1 MKIEILKTAD
11 GSPTLYLPELDETY
25 HSRHGSVQEARH
37 VFIQHGLNYVIQAQK
52 KDNTANL
59 NFQILEVGFGTGLNA
74 LLTLQEAIQH
84 TDLNIAY
91 TSYETQPVPQEIWSQ
106 LNYINEKG
114 AAHVYDN
121 LMQATWNEKSQLH
134 TNFDILKIDKAIQ
147 DLDQEK
153 QFDLIY
159 FDAFGPRAQAEMWD
173 VSVFKLLHRSLK
185 PNGVLVTYCAMGQFK
200 RDLKS
205 LGFVVESLPGPPG
218 KREMTR
224 AVKA

>member
-37 VFIQHGLNYVIQAQK
+37 VFIQQGFNFVVKALE
-52 KDNTANL
+52 KDTAVHREMR
-59 NFQILEVGFGTGLNA
+59 ILEVGFGTGLNA
-74 LLTLQEAIQH
+74 LLTLLESDKYPGLRVQ
-84 TDLNIAY
+84 Y
-91 TSYETQPVPQEIWSQ
+91 TSFETHPIAELIWLQ
-106 LNYINEKG
+106 LNYLKD
-114 AAHVYDN
+114 AASIQGYKK
-121 LMQATWNEKSQLH
+121 LMQAVWNENVTLSS
-134 TNFDILKIDKAIQ
+134 NFDILKIDKAIQ
-147 DLDQEK
+147 DLDEENQY
-153 QFDLIY
+153 DLIY

-173 VSVFKLLHRSLK
+173 VSVFQVLQRALK

-205 LGFVVESLPGPPG
+205 LGFVVESLAGPPG

-224 AVKA
+224 AVKF

>member
-37 VFIQHGLNYVIQAQK
+37 VFIQHGLYYAIQAQK
-52 KDNTANL
+52 KENPTIANIH
-59 NFQILEVGFGTGLNA
+59 ILEVGFGTGLNA

-121 LMQATWNEKSQLH
+121 LMQASWNEKITLT
-134 TNFDILKIDKAIQ
+134 TNFDILKIDKGIL
-147 DLDQEK
+147 DLDQAE

-173 VSVFKLLHRSLK
+173 ISVFELLHRSLK
-185 PNGVLVTYCAMGQFK
+185 TNGVLVTYCAMGQFK

>member
-37 VFIQHGLNYVIQAQK
+37 VFIQHGLNFVIEEQK
-52 KDNTANL
+52 KEESGDSTIYL
-59 NFQILEVGFGTGLNA
+59 LEVGFGTGLNA
-74 LLTLQEAIQH
+74 LLTLQEAIQNPALH
-84 TDLNIAY
+84 IAY
-91 TSYETQPVPQEIWSQ
+91 TSYETHPIAESIWSQ
-106 LNYINEKG
+106 LNYINEPI
-114 AAHVYDN
+114 ASESYTA
-121 LMQATWNEKSQLH
+121 LMQAPWNQNTPLH
-134 TNFDILKIDKAIQ
+134 SSFEILKIDKAIQ
-147 DLDQEK
+147 ALEAK
-153 QFDLIY
+153 EQFDLIY

-173 VSVFKLLHRSLK
+173 VSVFELLHRALK

-205 LGFVVESLPGPPG
+205 LGFVVERLPGPPG

-224 AVKA
+224 AIKS

>member
-37 VFIQHGLNYVIQAQK
+37 VFIQHGLNFVIEEQK
-52 KDNTANL
+52 KEKSDDTTIQL
-59 NFQILEVGFGTGLNA
+59 LEVGFGTGLNA
-74 LLTLQEAIQH
+74 LLTFQEAIQNP
-84 TDLNIAY
+84 LVYFAY
-91 TSYETQPVPQEIWSQ
+91 TSYETHPVAEPIWSQ
-106 LNYINEKG
+106 LNYINEPM
-114 AAHVYDN
+114 ASESYTA
-121 LMQATWNEKSQLH
+121 LMQAPWNENTPLQS
-134 TNFDILKIDKAIQ
+134 NFDILKIDKAIQ
-147 DLDQEK
+147 ELEQENHYN
-153 QFDLIY
+153 LIY

-173 VSVFKLLHRSLK
+173 VSVFQLLQRALK

-205 LGFVVESLPGPPG
+205 LGFVVECLPGPPG

-224 AVKA
+224 AIKS

>member
-37 VFIQHGLNYVIQAQK
+37 VFIQYGLNFVIGEQK
-52 KDNTANL
+52 KEESADTAIQL
-59 NFQILEVGFGTGLNA
+59 LEVGFGTGLNA
-74 LLTLQEAIQH
+74 LLTFLEAIQNPALH
-84 TDLNIAY
+84 IAY
-91 TSYETQPVPQEIWSQ
+91 TSYETHPIAESIWSQ
-106 LNYINEKG
+106 LNYINEPM
-114 AAHVYDN
+114 ASESYTTF
-121 LMQATWNEKSQLH
+121 MQAPWNENVGLRS
-134 TNFDILKIDKAIQ
+134 NFDILKIDKAIQ
-147 DLDQEK
+147 ELEQENHY
-153 QFDLIY
+153 DLIY

-173 VSVFKLLHRSLK
+173 VFVFKVLHRALR

-224 AVKA
+224 AIKS

>member
-37 VFIQHGLNYVIQAQK
+37 VFIEHGLNFVIREQK
-52 KDNTANL
+52 NEESADTTIQL
-59 NFQILEVGFGTGLNA
+59 LEVGFGTGLNA
-74 LLTLQEAIQH
+74 LLTFQEAIQNPALH
-84 TDLNIAY
+84 IAY
-91 TSYETQPVPQEIWSQ
+91 TSYETHPIAESIWSQ
-106 LNYINEKG
+106 LNYINEPN
-114 AAHVYDN
+114 ASESYAT
-121 LMQATWNEKSQLH
+121 LMQAPWNQNTPLH
-134 TNFDILKIDKAIQ
+134 SNFEILKIDKAIQ
-147 DLDQEK
+147 ALEAK
-153 QFDLIY
+153 EQFDLIY

-173 VSVFKLLHRSLK
+173 VSVFKALHRALK

-205 LGFVVESLPGPPG
+205 LGFRVERLPGPPG

-224 AVKA
+224 AIKS

>member
-37 VFIQHGLNYVIQAQK
+37 VFIQHGLNFVIEEQK
-52 KDNTANL
+52 KEESGDST
-59 NFQILEVGFGTGLNA
+59 FQLLEVGFGTGLNA
-74 LLTLQEAIQH
+74 LLTFQEAIQNPAVH
-84 TDLNIAY
+84 IAY
-91 TSYETQPVPQEIWSQ
+91 TSYETHPIAESIWSQ
-106 LNYINEKG
+106 LNYINEPMTPESY
-114 AAHVYDN
+114 AT
-121 LMQATWNEKSQLH
+121 LMQAPWNQNTPLH
-134 TNFDILKIDKAIQ
+134 SNFEILKIDKAIQ
-147 DLDQEK
+147 ALEAK
-153 QFDLIY
+153 EQFDLIY

-173 VSVFKLLHRSLK
+173 VSVFERLHRALK

-205 LGFVVESLPGPPG
+205 LGFVVERLPGPPG

-224 AVKA
+224 AIKS

>member
-37 VFIQHGLNYVIQAQK
+37 VFIQHGLNFIIQERK
-52 KDNTANL
+52 KEESAHTSIQL
-59 NFQILEVGFGTGLNA
+59 LEVGFGTGLNA

-84 TDLNIAY
+84 TEIKITY
-91 TSYETQPVPQEIWSQ
+91 TSYETQPVPKEIWSQ
-106 LNYINEKG
+106 LNYMNEPN
-114 AAHVYDN
+114 ATESYAHM
-121 LMQATWNEKSQLH
+121 MQAPWNENVALRS
-134 TNFDILKIDKAIQ
+134 NFEIFKIDKAIQ
-147 DLDQEK
+147 ALEAK
-153 QFDLIY
+153 EQFDLIY

-173 VSVFKLLHRSLK
+173 VSVFERLHRALK
-185 PNGVLVTYCAMGQFK
+185 PSGVLVTYCAMGQFK

-205 LGFVVESLPGPPG
+205 LGFRVERLPGPPG

-224 AVKA
+224 AIKS

>member
-37 VFIQHGLNYVIQAQK
+37 VFIQHGLNFVIGEQK
-52 KDNTANL
+52 KEKSDDTTIQL
-59 NFQILEVGFGTGLNA
+59 LEVGFGTGLNA
-74 LLTLQEAIQH
+74 LLTFQEAIQNPALH
-84 TDLNIAY
+84 IAY
-91 TSYETQPVPQEIWSQ
+91 TSYETHPIAESIWSQ
-106 LNYINEKG
+106 LNYINEPI
-114 AAHVYDN
+114 ASESYTA
-121 LMQATWNEKSQLH
+121 LMQAPWNQNTPLH
-134 TNFDILKIDKAIQ
+134 SSFEILKIEKAIQ
-147 DLDQEK
+147 VLEAK
-153 QFDLIY
+153 EQFDLIY

-173 VSVFKLLHRSLK
+173 VSVFQLLQRALK

-205 LGFVVESLPGPPG
+205 LGFVVERLPGPPG

-224 AVKA
+224 AIKS

>member
-37 VFIQHGLNYVIQAQK
+37 VFIQHGLNFVIEEQK
-52 KDNTANL
+52 KEKSADSTIQL
-59 NFQILEVGFGTGLNA
+59 LEVGFGTGLNA
-74 LLTLQEAIQH
+74 LLTFQEAIQNPALH
-84 TDLNIAY
+84 IAY
-91 TSYETQPVPQEIWSQ
+91 RSYETQPIAESIWSQ
-106 LNYINEKG
+106 LNYVNEKG
-114 AAHVYDN
+114 AAHTYNN
-121 LMQATWNEKSQLH
+121 LMQASWNEKIPLN

-147 DLDQEK
+147 ELDEENHY
-153 QFDLIY
+153 DLIY

-173 VSVFKLLHRSLK
+173 VSVFKVLHRALR
-185 PNGVLVTYCAMGQFK
+185 PNGILVTYCAMGQFK

-224 AVKA
+224 AVKV

>member
-37 VFIQHGLNYVIQAQK
+37 VFIQHGLNFVIEEQK
-52 KDNTANL
+52 KEKSADSTIQL
-59 NFQILEVGFGTGLNA
+59 LEVGFGTGLNA
-74 LLTLQEAIQH
+74 LLTFQEAIQNPALH
-84 TDLNIAY
+84 IAY
-91 TSYETQPVPQEIWSQ
+91 TSYETHPIAESIWSQ
-106 LNYINEKG
+106 LNYINEPN
-114 AAHVYDN
+114 AAESYTA
-121 LMQATWNEKSQLH
+121 LMQAPWNENVALSS
-134 TNFDILKIDKAIQ
+134 NFNILKIDKAIQ
-147 DLDQEK
+147 ALQAKD

-173 VSVFKLLHRSLK
+173 VSVFERLHRALK

-205 LGFVVESLPGPPG
+205 LGFVVERLPGPPG

-224 AVKA
+224 AIKS

>member
-37 VFIQHGLNYVIQAQK
+37 VFIQHGLNFVIEEHK
-52 KDNTANL
+52 KEESGDST
-59 NFQILEVGFGTGLNA
+59 FQLLEVGFGTGLNA
-74 LLTLQEAIQH
+74 LLTLQEAIEH
-84 TDLNIAY
+84 AEIKITY
-91 TSYETQPVPQEIWSQ
+91 TSYETQPVPKEIWAQ
-106 LNYINEKG
+106 LNYIDEPN
-114 AAHVYDN
+114 AAESYVQM
-121 LMQATWNEKSQLH
+121 MQAPWNEHVALRS
-134 TNFDILKIDKAIQ
+134 NFDILKIDKAVQ
-147 DLDQEK
+147 ELDEENHY
-153 QFDLIY
+153 DLIY

-173 VSVFKLLHRSLK
+173 VSVFELLHRALK

-205 LGFVVESLPGPPG
+205 LGFVVECLPGPPG

-224 AVKA
+224 AVKV